1 MSHGAGAVIVDRA
14 ILRGAPIRAVSYLQ
28 PEHEWDSG
36 FALLSGPPDSA
47 AETALVCLQCI
58 IDDHPEIAHG
68 LDQARQ
74 HGEAIIDNA
83 GGSATTTRIR
93 PDTV

>member
-1 MSHGAGAVIVDRA
+1 MTETNNQGT
-14 ILRGAPIRAVSYLQ
+14 P
-28 PEHEWDSG
+28 
-36 FALLSGPPDSA
+36 FSGPPNSD

-58 IDDHPEIAHG
+58 IDEQPEIASG
-68 LDQARQ
+68 LELARR

-83 GGSATTTRIR
+83 GGSATATRIR